1 MGLTVT
7 SATITLTDDDKSTG
21 DPGEEDDV
29 DSAELSISGPSG
41 NVSEG
46 SDATFTVAL
55 SAAVAKE
62 VTVAWTATGNTDD
75 YSPDSGTVTFA
86 AGSSAGATQDI
97 DIAVTDDDLSETAE
111 SFTVTLG
118 TVGGDLSSQ
127 VSVKSTANSASAT
140 IAASDAIT
148 VSLSGPSSVDEGDAT
163 SNYTVALS
171 PSGVTPTSDLT
182 VNYGTSN
189 GTATAGAT
197 TRPSR
202 ER

>member
-29 DSAELSISGPSG
+29 DSAELSIAGPSA
-41 NVSEG
+41 NVAEG

-62 VTVAWTATGNTDD
+62 VTVQWTATGNTDD
-75 YSPDSGTVTFA
+75 YTPDSGTVTFA

-127 VSVKSTANSASAT
+127 VSVKSTANSATAT

-148 VSLSGPSSVDEGDAT
+148 VSLSGPTSVDEGDT
-163 SNYTVALS
+163 TTDYTVSLS
-171 PSGVTPTSDLT
+171 GGTPTSDLT
-182 VNYGTSN
+182 VSYATSD
-189 GTATAGAT
+189 GTATAGSRT
-197 TRPSR
+197 TPASR
-202 ER
+202 RRR